1 MKIKPTT
8 LFLVLAALLL
18 GGVTLLVVQ
27 TQEPASEQTETNER
41 QPIFSFKEEQV
52 QSFTLETQS
61 QFFRFERDG
70 EGVWQMQEPEQTT
83 ANDASIAFLLNL
95 VATGES
101 TRSISIPDA
110 ERSDFGLDEPL
121 ATVELTLDNQEKH
134 TLILGGYDFNRTSLY
149 AIADPPENPDGE
161 NTNEDNADGNSADG
175 NSADGNEDLTVLL
188 VSPNFENAVSRP
200 IEEWKQLPETTTS
213 PSTSP
218 SPSAS
223 PSPNSSA
230 SPSPSSSNSPSPS
243 AEASDSDSSDEPTA
257 EPSPSP

>member
-18 GGVTLLVVQ
+18 GGVTLFVAH
-27 TQEPASEQTETNER
+27 TQDPASEQTETNER
-41 QPIFSFKEEQV
+41 QPIFSFKEDQV

-61 QFFRFERDG
+61 QFFRFERNG

-110 ERSDFGLDEPL
+110 DRSDFGLDEPL
-121 ATVELTLDNQEKH
+121 ATLELTLDNQEKH

-161 NTNEDNADGNSADG
+161 NTNEDDADGNSADG
-175 NSADGNEDLTVLL
+175 NSANANSANEDLEDLTVLL

-213 PSTSP
+213 PSP
-218 SPSAS
+218 S

-230 SPSPSSSNSPSPS
+230 SPSASPSPSSSPS
-243 AEASDSDSSDEPTA
+243 AEASDADSSDADSE
-257 EPSPSP
+257 ESPSP